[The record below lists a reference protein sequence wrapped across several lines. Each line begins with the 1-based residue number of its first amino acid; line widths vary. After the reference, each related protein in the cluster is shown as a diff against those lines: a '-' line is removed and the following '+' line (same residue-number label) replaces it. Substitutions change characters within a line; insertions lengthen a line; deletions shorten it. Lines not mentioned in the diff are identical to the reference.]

1 MCLYPRLKKYIIE
14 GRNPMRGF
22 EQRNTALYQLYPL
35 CPLLSLYLLK
45 SLEHDLSCS
54 RHALN
59 MLRRMMTI
67 HFFKRDQINF
77 QMSWGIK

>member
-1 MCLYPRLKKYIIE
+1 
-14 GRNPMRGF
+14 MRGLK
-22 EQRNTALYQLYPL
+22 QRNTALYQLYPL

-59 MLRRMMTI
+59 MLRQMMTI

-77 QMSWGIK
+77 QMSWGIKKDNVNSKYKDQPWN